1 MPNKITTAFVACLFI
16 ASSALAQKV
25 LVHQPIIVT
34 ITQAEDERRWSDD
47 LMRLLSNQSPAV
59 RKRAAL
65 AAGRIGDEG
74 AVKSL
79 SYVLERDTDT
89 SVRAMAAFALGEIEA
104 ESGANALLAV
114 LKNTS
119 APVEIRARAIEGLG
133 KIAAALPREQE
144 ARQRELGAAILDA
157 LNYEVSRPI
166 AGLPDMSV
174 TLLGLTAALRSR
186 PPDAGPTIA
195 KFLSSFDPHVRA

>member
-1 MPNKITTAFVACLFI
+1 MPMLHRTITVSLIFLLLAAT
-16 ASSALAQKV
+16 ALAQKR
-25 LVHQPIIVT
+25 LARQPILVT
-34 ITQAEDERRWSDD
+34 IVQAEDERHWSNE
-47 LMRLLSNQSPAV
+47 LMQLLSNQSPV
-59 RKRAAL
+59 IRKRAAL

-79 SYVLERDTDT
+79 SDVLEHDADT

-104 ESGANALLAV
+104 ESGANALIAV

-119 APVEIRARAIEGLG
+119 APAEIRARAIEGLG

-157 LNYEVSRPI
+157 LKFEL
-166 AGLPDMSV
+166 GHTTKDTSV
-174 TLLGLTAALRSR
+174 ALLGLTAVLRAR
-186 PPDAGPTIA
+186 PPDA
-195 KFLSSFDPHVRA
+195 

>member
-1 MPNKITTAFVACLFI
+1 M
-16 ASSALAQKV
+16 
-25 LVHQPIIVT
+25 
-34 ITQAEDERRWSDD
+34 QAEDERRWSDE
-47 LMRLLSNQSPAV
+47 LMQLLSNQSPVV

-74 AVKSL
+74 AVRSL
-79 SYVLERDTDT
+79 SYVLERDSDV

-104 ESGANALLAV
+104 ESGADPLLAV

-157 LNYEVSRPI
+157 LNYEVSHPI
-166 AGLPDMSV
+166 RGMPDMSV

-195 KFLSSFDPHVRA
+195 QFLSSPF

>member
-1 MPNKITTAFVACLFI
+1 MIHMPMLQRTIP
-16 ASSALAQKV
+16 ASLIFLLLASTVLAQKG

-47 LMRLLSNQSPAV
+47 LMQLLANPSPAV

-89 SVRAMAAFALGEIEA
+89 SVRAMAAFALGEIESEA
-104 ESGANALLAV
+104 GADALIAV

-133 KIAAALPREQE
+133 KIEIGRASCRE
-144 ARQRELGAAILDA
+144 R
-157 LNYEVSRPI
+157 V
-166 AGLPDMSV
+166 
-174 TLLGLTAALRSR
+174 
-186 PPDAGPTIA
+186 
-195 KFLSSFDPHVRA
+195 